1 MNKCKL
7 NQRVDSSSRIN
18 WLGNWEQPDH
28 EGSPNYVQSSQITR
42 ILTSSSD
49 SIPMSKYVVE
59 GSPSVPLQRGF
70 KSARSS
76 MSPTFQLK
84 LKNPTQNLIPKSS
97 SSSRIVSNSRRGSA
111 VCNASPFTSIETIS
125 IQNKP
130 VHTGFEH
137 LRMNRSTRSYTPQL
151 GSIQFRHHQGNS
163 SPLKTDISIII
174 RKNPK
179 VLLFASF
186 LIQIFFIAFTL
197 KTQKNFDIFKFDFF
211 FFIRILKAI

>member
-7 NQRVDSSSRIN
+7 NQQRVDSSSRIN
-18 WLGNWEQPDH
+18 WLGNWQSAEH
-28 EGSPNYVQSSQITR
+28 EDSPNYVQSSQITR
-42 ILTSSSD
+42 MLTASTD

-59 GSPSVPLQRGF
+59 ESPAVPLPRGF

-84 LKNPTQNLIPKSS
+84 LKNPSHTLIPKSS
-97 SSSRIVSNSRRGSA
+97 SSSSSSARFVSNSRRGSA
-111 VCNASPFTSIETIS
+111 TCNASPFTSIETIS

-151 GSIQFRHHQGNS
+151 GSIQFRHHQGNL
-163 SPLKTDISIII
+163 SPLKTDISITI

-179 VLLFASF
+179 VLSSF
-186 LIQIFFIAFTL
+186 LLPRPNNKKIFS
-197 KTQKNFDIFKFDFF
+197 
-211 FFIRILKAI
+211 